1 MLVHT
6 MIFVNLGVA
15 KVVFIFLLSCENCT
29 VNKKRMIKGMIE
41 VIYLYKVFSLYIIR
55 D

>member
-1 MLVHT
+1 MYIDT
-6 MIFVNLGVA
+6 FYIY
-15 KVVFIFLLSCENCT
+15 T